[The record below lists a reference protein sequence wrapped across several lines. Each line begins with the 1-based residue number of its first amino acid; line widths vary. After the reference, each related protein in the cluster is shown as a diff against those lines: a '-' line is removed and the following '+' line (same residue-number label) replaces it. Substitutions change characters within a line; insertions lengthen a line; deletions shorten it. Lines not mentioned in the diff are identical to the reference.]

1 MRVGMVLITSRASER
16 VALKIQN
23 NRRKVRVYRLSIALF
38 RFCVFLR
45 VIETK
50 LAIL

>member
-1 MRVGMVLITSRASER
+1 MVLITSRVSVR

-23 NRRKVRVYRLSIALF
+23 NRRKVRVYKLSIALF